1 MDPSGTYANCQISR
15 SRSFHHECQDGV
27 VQTGKDSLE
36 SSFSAKNSHGWRRV
50 VLNFTPS
57 WFAATMGTGI
67 ASILLHNL
75 PYNGDW
81 LYWLSVVVFCLNV
94 GLFCVFLFISIL
106 RYTLFPG
113 LFMAMIRH
121 PVQSLFVGT
130 FPMGLA
136 TIVNMVVFVC
146 VPAWGA
152 WAATLA
158 WTLWWIDVV
167 VSVASCMWL
176 PFVIMHIHES
186 ELSKMTAAW
195 LLPIVATI
203 VAAASGGIVAEVLP
217 DPQHQVWTVVT
228 SYVLWGTGFPLAMV
242 VLVMYFHRLTIHRL
256 PPREVIVSVFLP
268 LGPLGQGSFGLMQLG
283 KVCADVFPRTQNFGP
298 EAGRVIYSFSIV
310 CALVIWGYG
319 CVWLFFALASITRSK
334 FPFNMGWWGFTFPIG
349 VFAVST
355 CTLAKEIPSLFFKV
369 LGTIFSVA
377 VVLLWLVVGL
387 VTFRS
392 VIAGTIFFAPCVQQY
407 EQEIVRE
414 QKRKDRTRRRAW
426 YKNLYLKKK
435 QHEDEEKKENVKEE
449 V

>member
-1 MDPSGTYANCQISR
+1 MDPSGTYTHCQLARKS
-15 SRSFHHECQDGV
+15 SQEFPHECQDGV
-27 VQTGKDSLE
+27 SHSAKDELE
-36 SSFSAKNSHGWRRV
+36 STFSERNQRGWRRV

-67 ASILLHNL
+67 SSILLHNL

-81 LYWLSVVVFCLNV
+81 LYWLSVVVFALNV
-94 GLFCVFLFISIL
+94 VLFVLFLAISIL
-106 RYTLFPG
+106 RYTMFRG

-136 TIVNMVVFVC
+136 TIVNMIVFVC
-146 VPAWGA
+146 VPAWGP
-152 WAATLA
+152 WATTLA

-167 VSVASCMWL
+167 ISVATCMWL

-186 ELSKMTAAW
+186 ELSKLTAAW

-217 DPQHQVWTVVT
+217 NPQHAVWTVIT

-268 LGPLGQGSFGLMQLG
+268 LGPLGQGSFGLMQLS
-283 KVCADVFPRTQNFGP
+283 KVCAKVFPNTANFGP
-298 EAGRVIYSFSIV
+298 ESGRVIYSFSIV
-310 CALVIWGYG
+310 VALVIWGYG
-319 CVWLFFALASITRSK
+319 LVWLFFALASISRSK
-334 FPFNMGWWGFTFPIG
+334 FPFNMGWWGFTFPLG

-355 CTLAKEIPSLFFKV
+355 TTLAKEIPSLFFKV
-369 LGTIFSVA
+369 LGTIFSVV
-377 VVLLWLVVGL
+377 VVLLWLL
-387 VTFRS
+387 VALATLREA
-392 VIAGTIFFAPCVQQY
+392 VAGKIFFAPCVAQY
-407 EQEIVRE
+407 EQQVE
-414 QKRKDRTRRRAW
+414 QARKQKQRKDRRRW
-426 YKNLYLKKK
+426 YSNLQKSK
-435 QHEDEEKKENVKEE
+435 DEEKQE
-449 V
+449 VGNQT